1 MDDAD
6 GDADTTDTKFISNI
20 IYIRRSL
27 WFVNTTGYAFLCV
40 KIHLRP

>member
-6 GDADTTDTKFISNI
+6 SDADTTNTKI
-20 IYIRRSL
+20 IHTMIDNRCSL
-27 WFVNTTGYAFLCV
+27 WYVNTTGYAFLCV